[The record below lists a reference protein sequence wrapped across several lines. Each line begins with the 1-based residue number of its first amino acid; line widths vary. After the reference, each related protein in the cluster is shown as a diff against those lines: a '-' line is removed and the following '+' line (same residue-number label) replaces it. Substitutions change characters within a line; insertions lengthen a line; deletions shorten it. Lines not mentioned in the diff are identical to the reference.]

1 MAEKQLFTV
10 IDVPEIKINS
20 TVEKQSN
27 KRTIK
32 FDRTKGDF
40 ILTSTGQIAESN
52 DQEAYINWCYKI
64 CQTERFTCLAYPN
77 SIGVEAESAQK
88 EQSEKAIESAIERTI
103 TEALLVHPRTE
114 YVRGFIFSWNGDTL
128 YCSCTVKGK
137 ELESFQLDL
146 KY

>member
-52 DQEAYINWCYKI
+52 EQEA
-64 CQTERFTCLAYPN
+64 
-77 SIGVEAESAQK
+77 
-88 EQSEKAIESAIERTI
+88 
-103 TEALLVHPRTE
+103 
-114 YVRGFIFSWNGDTL
+114 
-128 YCSCTVKGK
+128 
-137 ELESFQLDL
+137 
-146 KY
+146 